1 MVCDKTLS
9 TIQRRDAEMFS
20 WSARSYAVLSI
31 SAALLTMAI
40 KFAAYLLTGSVGLLS
55 DAAESLVNL
64 VAALIAFWALSLAA
78 RPPDEEHAY
87 GHTKAE
93 YFSSGAEG
101 ALILLAAAT
110 IVYAAVPRLIH
121 PQPIERPGLGLALA
135 ALGAV
140 INGAVGWVLL
150 TAGRRLRSISLE
162 ADARHLFTDV
172 WTTVAVIVAIF
183 LVVVTGVQRLDPI
196 IALLVAANII
206 WTGVRLLRQTGL
218 GLLDSALPA
227 PDQARITSALAP
239 YREQGI
245 EFHALR
251 TRQSGARRFISM
263 HVLVPGDWSVQRGH
277 DLCERIEDDIRQ
289 ALPESTVFTH
299 LEPREDPRAWAD
311 QGLDRSATGETPA
324 QSQSTRAP

>member
-1 MVCDKTLS
+1 
-9 TIQRRDAEMFS
+9 MFS
-20 WSARSYAVLSI
+20 WPARRYIILSI
-31 SAALLTMAI
+31 GAALLTMAI

-64 VAALIAFWALSLAA
+64 AAALIAFWALTVAA

-87 GHTKAE
+87 GHSKVE

-110 IVYAAVPRLIH
+110 IVYAAIPRLIH

-135 ALGAV
+135 VGGAV
-140 INGAVGWVLL
+140 INGGVGWILL
-150 TAGRRLRSISLE
+150 QAGRRLRSISLE

-172 WTTVAVIVAIF
+172 WTTVAVIVAVF
-183 LVVVTGVQRLDPI
+183 LVVVTGVERLDPI

-206 WTGVRLLRQTGL
+206 WTGVRLLRQTGA
-218 GLLDSALPA
+218 GLLDPALPA
-227 PDQARITSALAP
+227 TEQALITSALEP

-245 EFHALR
+245 QFHALR
-251 TRQSGARRFISM
+251 TRQSGVRRFISL
-263 HVLVPGDWSVQRGH
+263 HVLVPGNWSVQRGH
-277 DLCERIEDDIRQ
+277 DLCERIEADIRQ
-289 ALPESTVFTH
+289 ALPESTIFTH

-311 QGLDRSATGETPA
+311 QELDRSTTGQAETQP
-324 QSQSTRAP
+324 QR

>member
-1 MVCDKTLS
+1 
-9 TIQRRDAEMFS
+9 MFS
-20 WSARSYAVLSI
+20 WSARSYAALSI

-64 VAALIAFWALSLAA
+64 AAALIALFWALGLAA

-135 ALGAV
+135 VVGSL

-162 ADARHLFTDV
+162 ADGA
-172 WTTVAVIVAIF
+172 
-183 LVVVTGVQRLDPI
+183 
-196 IALLVAANII
+196 
-206 WTGVRLLRQTGL
+206 
-218 GLLDSALPA
+218 
-227 PDQARITSALAP
+227 TSS
-239 YREQGI
+239 RMCG
-245 EFHALR
+245 
-251 TRQSGARRFISM
+251 RR
-263 HVLVPGDWSVQRGH
+263 WR
-277 DLCERIEDDIRQ
+277 
-289 ALPESTVFTH
+289 
-299 LEPREDPRAWAD
+299 
-311 QGLDRSATGETPA
+311 
-324 QSQSTRAP
+324 

>member
-1 MVCDKTLS
+1 
-9 TIQRRDAEMFS
+9 MFS
-20 WSARSYAVLSI
+20 WSARSYAALSI

-64 VAALIAFWALSLAA
+64 AAALIAFWALGLAA

-135 ALGAV
+135 VVGAV

-172 WTTVAVIVAIF
+172 WTTAAVIVAVF
-183 LVVVTGVQRLDPI
+183 LVVVTGVERLDPDHR
-196 IALLVAANII
+196 AA
-206 WTGVRLLRQTGL
+206 GRGQHH
-218 GLLDSALPA
+218 LDRRAAAA
-227 PDQARITSALAP
+227 PDRPGTARFRAP
-239 YREQGI
+239 R
-245 EFHALR
+245 R
-251 TRQSGARRFISM
+251 RSGA
-263 HVLVPGDWSVQRGH
+263 HH
-277 DLCERIEDDIRQ
+277 ERAG
-289 ALPESTVFTH
+289 ALS
-299 LEPREDPRAWAD
+299 
-311 QGLDRSATGETPA
+311 
-324 QSQSTRAP
+324 

>member
-1 MVCDKTLS
+1 
-9 TIQRRDAEMFS
+9 MFS
-20 WSARSYAVLSI
+20 WSARSYVALSI
-31 SAALLTMAI
+31 GAALLTMAI

-64 VAALIAFWALSLAA
+64 VAALIAFWALTVAA

-87 GHTKAE
+87 GHSKAE

-110 IVYAAVPRLIH
+110 IIYAAILRLIH
-121 PQPIERPGLGLALA
+121 PQPIERPGLGLGLAVVGAL
-135 ALGAV
+135 

-150 TAGRRLRSISLE
+150 LAGRRLRSITLE

-172 WTTVAVIVAIF
+172 WTTVAVVVAVF

-206 WTGVRLLRQTGL
+206 WTGVRLLRETGL

-227 PDQARITSALAP
+227 DEQARITEALAP
-239 YREQGI
+239 YREHGI
-245 EFHALR
+245 AFHALR
-251 TRQSGARRFISM
+251 TRQSGVRRFISL

-311 QGLDRSATGETPA
+311 QGLDRSETGQAETQP
-324 QSQSTRAP
+324 R

>member
-1 MVCDKTLS
+1 
-9 TIQRRDAEMFS
+9 MFS
-20 WSARSYAVLSI
+20 WSARSYAALSI

-64 VAALIAFWALSLAA
+64 AAALIAFWALGLAA

-135 ALGAV
+135 VVGAA
-140 INGAVGWVLL
+140 INGGVGWILL

-162 ADARHLFTDV
+162 ADAHHLFTDV
-172 WTTVAVIVAIF
+172 WTTAAVIVAVF
-183 LVVVTGVQRLDPI
+183 LVVITGVERLDPI

-206 WTGVRLLRQTGL
+206 WTGVKLLRQTGL

-227 PDQARITSALAP
+227 ADQAHITSALAP

-251 TRQSGARRFISM
+251 TRQSGVRRFISM

-311 QGLDRSATGETPA
+311 QGLDRSATEETNA
-324 QSQSTRAP
+324 QSQSMRAP

>member
-1 MVCDKTLS
+1 MVWDEMLAK
-9 TIQRRDAEMFS
+9 IQRRGTEMFS
-20 WSARSYAVLSI
+20 WSARRYAALSI

-40 KFAAYLLTGSVGLLS
+40 KFTAYLLTGSVGLLS

-121 PQPIERPGLGLALA
+121 PQPIERPGPGLALA

-183 LVVVTGVQRLDPI
+183 LVVVTGVERLDPI

-227 PDQARITSALAP
+227 TDQARITSALTP

-311 QGLDRSATGETPA
+311 QGLDRAATGE
-324 QSQSTRAP
+324 QSAKRKSVRSP